1 MVNEGIEFVVPAR
14 NEAERLAVS
23 ITPHLEHFD
32 DVAMFSV
39 AMDHCTD
46 GTAGVVEQL
55 HDRYPHLSGFE
66 VEGARGKGSAV
77 LEGFKRSCAAII
89 GFMDADCPTPPAE
102 IARLIEKL
110 DDADGAIGS
119 RYLPLSLIASPRDL
133 VRTAAS
139 RALNLSVRTLFGL
152 QYRDTQCGAKVFRRE
167 AIAPILEQ
175 VETTNWLFD
184 LDLLLR
190 AREHGLKIEEVPII
204 WREERGSHLDVIG
217 FAPEAVRTLIRLKS
231 SRRRAQSF

>member
-1 MVNEGIEFVVPAR
+1 MNEGIEFVVPAR
-14 NEAERLAVS
+14 NEAERLATS
-23 ITPHLEHFD
+23 ITPHLEYFD
-32 DVAMFSV
+32 GIATFSV

-46 GTAGVVEQL
+46 DTAGVVEQL
-55 HDRYPHLSGFE
+55 RDRYPHVSGFE
-66 VEGARGKGSAV
+66 VEGPQGKGSAV
-77 LEGFKRSCAAII
+77 LEGLRRSRAAIV

-102 IARLIEKL
+102 MARLVEKL

-133 VRTAAS
+133 VRTGAS
-139 RALNLSVRTLFGL
+139 RALNLSVRTLFRL

-167 AIAPILEQ
+167 SLVPVLDQ

-190 AREHGLKIEEVPII
+190 AREHGLRIEEVPII

-217 FAPEAVRTLIRLKS
+217 FAPEAVRTLIRLRS
-231 SRRRAQSF
+231 SLGRAQSL